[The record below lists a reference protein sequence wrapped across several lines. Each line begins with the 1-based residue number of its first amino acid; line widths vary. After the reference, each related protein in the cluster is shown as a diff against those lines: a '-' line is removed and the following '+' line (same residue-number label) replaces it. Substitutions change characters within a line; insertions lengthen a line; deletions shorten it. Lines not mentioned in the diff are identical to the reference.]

1 MSRTYS
7 SEFKKEAIK
16 YVETHKDSMDFT
28 QMANKLGVPYGTL
41 YGWVKDERKEKHQKK
56 IETAESPNNL
66 EEAKKEIEFLKREL
80 RDTQDALTVLKKAI
94 SILND

>member
-1 MSRTYS
+1 MARTYS
-7 SEFKKEAIK
+7 SEFINEAIK
-16 YVETHKDSMDFT
+16 YAETHKDSMDYT

-41 YGWVKDERKEKHQKK
+41 YGWVKKERKKKHQKQ
-56 IETAESPNNL
+56 IESDETPDNL